1 MFTTYRHEDD
11 PMTNGVA
18 NRIASFMTEKIG
30 HEVPSDLVRWEA
42 CVDGFSMYSAMVET
56 EDDII
61 GVMVRK
67 DGEQLALVEL

>member
-1 MFTTYRHEDD
+1 MFTTYRHEAD
-11 PMTNGVA
+11 PMTHRVA
-18 NRIASFMTEKIG
+18 NRIASFMLEKIA
-30 HEVPSDLVRWEA
+30 HEIPCEMGRWEA